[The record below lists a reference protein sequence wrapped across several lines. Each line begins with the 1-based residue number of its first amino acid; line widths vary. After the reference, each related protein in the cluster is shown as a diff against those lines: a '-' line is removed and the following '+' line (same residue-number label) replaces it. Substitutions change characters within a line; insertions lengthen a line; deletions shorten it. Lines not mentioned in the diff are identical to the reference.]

1 MKYGDFKNKNS
12 IITVYDP
19 NKMDQTGFD
28 DYDDDDYIDTRVLMA
43 AGCGF
48 AAGAAMFGGG
58 FSNNS
63 IGGGGFSNNSLG
75 AGNGQQASQNGS
87 NHDNQSEKN

>member
-1 MKYGDFKNKNS
+1 
-12 IITVYDP
+12 
-19 NKMDQTGFD
+19 
-28 DYDDDDYIDTRVLMA
+28 MA

-75 AGNGQQASQNGS
+75 AGNG
-87 NHDNQSEKN
+87 